1 MNMNW
6 KGLQSS
12 ANLGDAWDTS
22 HRQQLIVLVKSS
34 FFSFFVVLLCVFVR
48 KGIQFALRL
57 KNYSYRGTMKTVCVI
72 IFAETEE

>member
-34 FFSFFVVLLCVFVR
+34 FFFRGSSLCFR
-48 KGIQFALRL
+48 P
-57 KNYSYRGTMKTVCVI
+57 
-72 IFAETEE
+72 